1 MITSD
6 LIKFSVKKLRLILSV
21 GLCEGGALHLAQRL
35 APSAKSIL
43 ILAKF
48 YEVLIFCFF
57 CIKTKESVR
66 VNLSGVYTLQLKT
79 EYGVLMKK

>member
-1 MITSD
+1 MKMNEVKCKKANVSGFFVDIIRLNVTEF
-6 LIKFSVKKLRLILSV
+6 IFS
-21 GLCEGGALHLAQRL
+21 
-35 APSAKSIL
+35 KS
-43 ILAKF
+43 F
-48 YEVLIFCFF
+48 SVLIFCFF